1 MIELSNDLSQ
11 GATFSPLSNKKNN
24 YLLYYLTTI
33 RGQLNAKIALVPALS
48 KFAAT
53 LFPRETHVN
62 GGGINERG
70 ITFKFPI
77 SEFQPTE
84 SNKNTTTN
92 ETNLINT

>member
-1 MIELSNDLSQ
+1 MSILNC
-11 GATFSPLSNKKNN
+11 FS
-24 YLLYYLTTI
+24 
-33 RGQLNAKIALVPALS
+33 
-48 KFAAT
+48 
-53 LFPRETHVN
+53 RETHEN
-62 GGGINERG
+62 GGRINERK